1 MLKLSLEQEK
11 ISDII
16 KNCICENEK
25 DLEQLVDN
33 CSTIGTMQFLL
44 LKHFSLEIA
53 PIFLVGYC
61 SVGSLYLGFIYLMAD
76 KINKN
81 VVPLDY
87 EKELLAYLMEQ
98 QISKE
103 KQYFENSI
111 IINNNTNEIH
121 KI

>member
-1 MLKLSLEQEK
+1 MLKLSHEQEK
-11 ISDII
+11 ISEII
-16 KNCICENEK
+16 KNCICENEES
-25 DLEQLVDN
+25 LEQLVNN

-53 PIFLVGYC
+53 PRFLVGYNC
-61 SVGSLYLGFIYLMAD
+61 VGSLYLGFIYLMAD